1 MRTEQEVINHVLSYA
16 KSVPDIQ
23 AVIRTNLVPIRKY
36 LFSYEFYFIVK
47 NIEDFEADETFE
59 QCFGERI
66 LLYRGDR
73 NYPDM
78 LDGMKAHLMVYK
90 DGITLVINVITDEKF
105 REKYV
110 KKNTQNAWISGTY
123 EVLLDKN
130 REYTDVGKAEEELSF
145 YEIPTVKDFEGC
157 CGEFYW
163 VLKTYAE
170 YVLRKEIPAA
180 MFYLNLSVRDVV
192 NRMIRWYICLQNG
205 KPVDLG
211 ILDSYMENFLPGDM
225 WACYCETYTCAE
237 ETSMWKAL
245 DAMMAVFHMAGEKV
259 AAWIDT
265 AFPDKQERDMREFIK
280 NLKCLEGRLAL
291 RSDQSH

>member
-1 MRTEQEVINHVLSYA
+1 MRTEQEVINQIRSYA
-16 KSVPDIQ
+16 VSISDIQ
-23 AVIRTNLVPIRKY
+23 AVIRTNLVPVRKY

-59 QCFGERI
+59 KCFGERI

-90 DGITLVINVITDEKF
+90 DGITLVINAITKEKF

-110 KKNTQNAWISGTY
+110 KKNTENVWISGTY

-130 REYTDVGKAEEELSF
+130 REYTDVGKAGEELLF

-157 CGEFYW
+157 CAEFYW

-192 NRMIRWYICLQNG
+192 NRMIHWYICLQNA
-205 KPVDLG
+205 KPVELG
-211 ILDSYMENFLPGDM
+211 ILDSYMENFLSGDM
-225 WACYCETYTCAE
+225 WACYCETYAYAE

-245 DAMMAVFHMAGEKV
+245 DAMMLVFHMAGEKV
-259 AAWIDT
+259 ATWIDT
-265 AFPDKQERDMREFIK
+265 VFPDKQEQDMRKFL
-280 NLKCLEGRLAL
+280 NRLKC
-291 RSDQSH
+291 SDKFL

>member
-1 MRTEQEVINHVLSYA
+1 MRTEQEVISQVLSYA
-16 KSVPDIQ
+16 VSVSGIQ

-36 LFSYEFYFIVK
+36 LYSYEFYFIVE

-59 QCFGERI
+59 HCFGERI

-78 LDGMKAHLMVYK
+78 LGGMKAHLMVYK
-90 DGITLVINVITDEKF
+90 DGITLVINAITDEKF

-110 KKNTQNAWISGTY
+110 KKNTENAWISGTY

-145 YEIPTVKDFEGC
+145 YEIPTVKDFQGC

-170 YVLRKEIPAA
+170 YVLRGEIPAA
-180 MFYLNLSVRDVV
+180 MFYLNFSVRDVE
-192 NRMIRWYICLQNG
+192 NRMIRWYICLQNK
-205 KPVDLG
+205 KPVELG
-211 ILDSYMENFLPGDM
+211 ILDSYLERYLPRDM
-225 WACYCETYTCAE
+225 WACYCETYACAE
-237 ETSMWKAL
+237 EASMWKAL
-245 DAMMAVFHMAGEKV
+245 DAMAEVFHMAGERV
-259 AAWIDT
+259 AKWIDT
-265 AFPDKQERDMREFIK
+265 VFPDKQEQDMREFIQRM
-280 NLKCLEGRLAL
+280 NL
-291 RSDQSH
+291 S

>member
-1 MRTEQEVINHVLSYA
+1 MRTEQEVINQVLSYA
-16 KSVPDIQ
+16 VSVSGIQ

-36 LFSYEFYFIVK
+36 LYSYEFYFIVE

-66 LLYRGDR
+66 LLYRGDH

-90 DGITLVINVITDEKF
+90 DGITLVINAITDEKF
-105 REKYV
+105 REKYG
-110 KKNTQNAWISGTY
+110 KKNTENAWISGTY

-130 REYTDVGKAEEELSF
+130 RKYTDVGKTEEDLLF

-157 CGEFYW
+157 CSEFYW

-170 YVLRKEIPAA
+170 YVLRGEIPAA

-205 KPVDLG
+205 KPVELG
-211 ILDSYMENFLPGDM
+211 ILDSYWERYLPGDM
-225 WACYCETYTCAE
+225 WLCYCETYACAE

-245 DAMMAVFHMAGEKV
+245 DAMAEVFHMAGERV

-265 AFPDKQERDMREFIK
+265 VFPNKQEHDMLEFI
-280 NLKCLEGRLAL
+280 NQLKTAENFLQY
-291 RSDQSH
+291 SK